1 MYVYMCVHFFQDK
14 KQDSDEKC
22 LKDLDQNN
30 DISHMAAFG
39 DTKKPFQGW
48 FLSMYSLQIDFK
60 NC

>member
-22 LKDLDQNN
+22 RKDLDQNN

-39 DTKKPFQGW
+39 DTKNQ
-48 FLSMYSLQIDFK
+48 FK
-60 NC
+60 GGF